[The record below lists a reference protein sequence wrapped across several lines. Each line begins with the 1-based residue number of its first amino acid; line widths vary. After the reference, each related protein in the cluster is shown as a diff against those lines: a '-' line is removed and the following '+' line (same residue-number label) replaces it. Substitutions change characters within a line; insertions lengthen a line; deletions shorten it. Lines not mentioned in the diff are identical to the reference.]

1 MDGGDGGRLR
11 SALCAKGPR
20 QPSARKGSFP
30 PGYTAA
36 SCSSPRSAERG
47 GGGGGTE
54 IDASPPCQP
63 APLLSPSRLL
73 ILPVPTWSSS
83 ELWSQRRS
91 LCVGETQLVCVCV
104 EIPTRL
110 IRTVASQHRSIAA
123 PGKIRNSNNTNPE
136 FKVQVWGRN
145 LSRHKSLLRD
155 GWVIWGDSL
164 KKPQKAMN
172 SFSWSLNI

>member
-36 SCSSPRSAERG
+36 SCSSPRSAEEG
-47 GGGGGTE
+47 GGDGDRRQSSLSASSTPITVKASDFACADLELIWALIPAE
-54 IDASPPCQP
+54 ITLRGRDA
-63 APLLSPSRLL
+63 AR
-73 ILPVPTWSSS
+73 
-83 ELWSQRRS
+83 
-91 LCVGETQLVCVCV
+91 VCVCV